1 MVSCI
6 GERMRGGAGTLG
18 AQMQWGCIRSG
29 WGSSDATNNN
39 MHEHPLHEQ
48 TNANG
53 ICTLSKAY
61 QITSDVLLTSTLLSF
76 FRFVSETFAIEANNS
91 NNHCRAIFGN
101 QSHGHELEQHF
112 ELELLFLV

>member
-1 MVSCI
+1 
-6 GERMRGGAGTLG
+6 
-18 AQMQWGCIRSG
+18 
-29 WGSSDATNNN
+29 

-48 TNANG
+48 TNANV
-53 ICTLSKAY
+53 ICTLPKAY
-61 QITSDVLLTSTLLSF
+61 QITSDVLLTSTLSF